1 MRHILNTALAYT
13 GFCLFISLFWGLVF
27 GLVYIMADIK

>member
-1 MRHILNTALAYT
+1 MRHTLNTALAYT
-13 GFCLFISLFWGLVF
+13 GFCLLTALAWATVF